1 MDAVLSKK
9 VNDLRRNILECFDYT
24 YKQDKQE
31 RNSSEDLGLEVEI
44 MDSIISSLSS
54 LDILADTAEAELED
68 DTDTQYQLID
78 SMSQKQEALDFALKL
93 KEEIVEKLYSDRKD
107 LLKTHEDIAVDVTL
121 EDDDVFESIISV
133 LNYVDSKVNS
143 LKNLL
148 YVNEDLTFENLK
160 KFVDSFEKFY
170 DGFYDIYNSSI
181 HDDNLESEINDIIEI
196 SDEDIEEYDHME
208 EVEEHADEFNYD
220 TAMLDDIYITTFSEI
235 KNEQRILIGIMA
247 SDYYEYHKLYQD
259 MYSEECDEQKLKTLH
274 FLEESNFEDLVNMF
288 LQEPLFAFMLID
300 TYVYYN
306 LSFSSDEKL
315 RNREKINSISKL
327 DILKKYNLFIQ
338 NDLKDQSLYNIFPTS
353 ISDYVRI
360 STENLVCDIMFKD
373 DNNFSDILLKY
384 FFDDFTP
391 ENMNEIIP
399 KEISEID
406 INFLKTL
413 QLNFIISDCI
423 SDKLYNGNSELRKKL
438 DENPNIIPIIMKDK
452 SLLKIFFQYYEKN
465 LDMLEHDLNSED
477 KKRIKKLNRFTIFDV

>member
-1 MDAVLSKK
+1 MDVVLGKK
-9 VNDLRRNILECFDYT
+9 VNDLRRKILECFDYSHNQN
-24 YKQDKQE
+24 KS
-31 RNSSEDLGLEVEI
+31 NNEDLGQEIEVI
-44 MDSIISSLSS
+44 DSIISSLSS
-54 LDILADTAEAELED
+54 LDIMADAAEAELDD

-78 SMSQKQEALDFALKL
+78 SMSNKQEALDLALKL
-93 KEEIVEKLYSDRKD
+93 KKEIVEKLYSDRKD

-121 EDDDVFESIISV
+121 EEDDDVFESMISV
-133 LNYVDSKVNS
+133 LNYVDSKINS

-148 YVNEDLTFENLK
+148 YMNVDVTFENLK

-170 DGFYDIYNSSI
+170 DGFYDVYNSSI
-181 HDDNLESEINDIIEI
+181 HDNSLESEISDIIEI
-196 SDEDIEEYDHME
+196 SDEDIEEYSNME

-220 TAMLDDIYITTFSEI
+220 TAMLDDIYVTIFGEI
-235 KNEQRILIGIMA
+235 KNEQRFLIGIMA
-247 SDYYEYHKLYQD
+247 SDYYEYHKLHQD

-274 FLEESNFEDLVNMF
+274 FLEESNFEDLVNKF
-288 LQEPLFAFMLID
+288 LQEPLFAFMLMD

-306 LSFSSDEKL
+306 LSFTSDEKL

-338 NDLKDQSLYNIFPTS
+338 NDLKDQSLYNVFPTS
-353 ISDYVRI
+353 INDYVRI

-391 ENMNEIIP
+391 ENMDEIIP

-423 SDKLYNGNSELRKKL
+423 SDKLYNGNSELRRKL
-438 DENPNIIPIIMKDK
+438 DENPNIISIIMRDK
-452 SLLKIFFQYYEKN
+452 NLLKIFFQYYKKN

-477 KKRIKKLNRFTIFDV
+477 KKRIKKLNKFTIFDV